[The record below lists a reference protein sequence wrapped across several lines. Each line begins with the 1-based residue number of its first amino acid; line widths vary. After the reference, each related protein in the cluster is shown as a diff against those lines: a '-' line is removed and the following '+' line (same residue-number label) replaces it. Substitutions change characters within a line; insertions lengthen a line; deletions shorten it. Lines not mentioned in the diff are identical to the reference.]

1 MKKALGFL
9 LLIGFLAS
17 CTGKFQRKIS
27 ISAME
32 KQLAVSTNPKDS
44 LLEPLLI
51 AYTSYIRKYPDDDL
65 TPVYLYKVG
74 SIYVRMQNWKEATK
88 HFEFIIDRYKDSQV
102 YSEAIILAAA
112 AYETVRG
119 NNEERAAA
127 LYKLYL
133 EKFPK
138 GKAKERAEF
147 YFKPEDVKMRARIA
161 EYQDELFKDNSN
173 KGLNRQTAHMLE
185 RQYFNYIKR
194 FPKSEFTP
202 NYCFEG
208 GKLASTLG
216 ETPDAVEFWLT
227 IIDNY
232 PDYRLYPET
241 MLLLAVEYENKM
253 PIYIQNPPKKEKR
266 TAKLQLKVERF
277 DLMKTDW
284 LKEAEKMYNA
294 FLAKY
299 PNHVLSEQARASL
312 KYLGKS
318 PNEVVSGY
326 KNELDKLRGLE
337 NKNVQ

>member
-51 AYTSYIRKYPDDDL
+51 AYTSYIRKYPEDDL

-133 EKFPK
+133 EK
-138 GKAKERAEF
+138 
-147 YFKPEDVKMRARIA
+147 YF
-161 EYQDELFKDNSN
+161 
-173 KGLNRQTAHMLE
+173 
-185 RQYFNYIKR
+185 
-194 FPKSEFTP
+194 
-202 NYCFEG
+202 
-208 GKLASTLG
+208 
-216 ETPDAVEFWLT
+216 
-227 IIDNY
+227 IIY
-232 PDYRLYPET
+232 
-241 MLLLAVEYENKM
+241 
-253 PIYIQNPPKKEKR
+253 
-266 TAKLQLKVERF
+266 
-277 DLMKTDW
+277 
-284 LKEAEKMYNA
+284 
-294 FLAKY
+294 
-299 PNHVLSEQARASL
+299 
-312 KYLGKS
+312 
-318 PNEVVSGY
+318 
-326 KNELDKLRGLE
+326 
-337 NKNVQ
+337 